1 MMHPFDELLC
11 GVGCLL
17 AFLGILAGILC
28 SHPVVL
34 WVAGFGLGFMLT
46 GMGLD
51 KWREWKREQ
60 REKVW
65 W

>member
-1 MMHPFDELLC
+1 MHPIDELLSM
-11 GVGCLL
+11 VGCVL

-28 SHPVVL
+28 SHPFVY
-34 WVAGFGLGFMLT
+34 WVAGFGLGFMLA
-46 GMGLD
+46 GLGLD

-60 REKVW
+60 KEKVW